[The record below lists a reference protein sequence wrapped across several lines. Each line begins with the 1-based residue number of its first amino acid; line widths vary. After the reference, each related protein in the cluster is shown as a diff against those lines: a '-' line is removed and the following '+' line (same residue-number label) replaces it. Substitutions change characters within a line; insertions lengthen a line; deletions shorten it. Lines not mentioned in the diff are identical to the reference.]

1 MGGVQE
7 PSRSGSVLPVHL
19 QREPIQIGEGL
30 SQRREQKH
38 FHNRH
43 ERAPRSHGV
52 MPSGIFTLLWQI
64 QAWFFSLASWP
75 FFLKVPRPRDSFPF
89 LLMSSFYS
97 GRKQRWLAPSQITK
111 RLQITPGKEE
121 LLKLLRQ
128 NRTESTE
135 PISFLMPRVC
145 TDILSAK

>member
-64 QAWFFSLASWP
+64 QHDFLPGLLA
-75 FFLKVPRPRDSFPF
+75 FLSQGSSPTGQLSFPLDVIF
-89 LLMSSFYS
+89 FTTA
-97 GRKQRWLAPSQITK
+97 GNCARWKQR
-111 RLQITPGKEE
+111 
-121 LLKLLRQ
+121 
-128 NRTESTE
+128 
-135 PISFLMPRVC
+135 
-145 TDILSAK
+145 